1 MPQIPIMRTSDD
13 TMDSNLLIFSMRE
26 STPTRPLNL
35 HGEARFNLLQIVCT
49 TSLTSLDSGLQK
61 MKWVNV
67 SNVSYTASLTQI
79 VSLHQIKS
87 L

>member
-13 TMDSNLLIFSMRE
+13 TTDSNLLIFSMRE

-49 TSLTSLDSGLQK
+49 TSLMSLASGLQK
-61 MKWVNV
+61 MKE
-67 SNVSYTASLTQI
+67 ASLTQI
-79 VSLHQIKS
+79 VSLRRIKN